1 LLEPISKLFQT
12 WRPTFPAVEKK
23 ALFSDYSFPFEDFA
37 QMTDDHFQ
45 KALTIWTAISPAAS
59 YHHCGYEFSS

>member
-1 LLEPISKLFQT
+1 LLHN

-23 ALFSDYSFPFEDFA
+23 ALFSDYSFPFEGFA
-37 QMTDDHFQ
+37 QMTDDLFQ
-45 KALTIWTAISPAAS
+45 KALTIGTAISLAAS